1 VTTGLGYDVAAVD
14 EQQRPPLPTNLDE
27 LLETLRSRVRDRREA
42 GDYPSGLEVNLEAH
56 FQRIVGTRAGSDR
69 SEFRAKL
76 DRLAAFSSFSPDRI
90 QMWSKVP
97 GGSSIHRGVGKV
109 TGRQTQG
116 VLDQVQQFAN
126 ALRDVLD
133 ELADTASD
141 DHDHSHPD
149 LVGMVDVLVER
160 WASYER
166 APIES
171 AAGMA
176 DLHRR
181 VEALE
186 AREARRQF
194 RPWFKESRFAE
205 EFRGHWDELAE
216 RYRDLAER
224 LGLSAPVFDLGCGRG
239 EFLTLLKELGIEAS
253 GIEIDAELAEE
264 GRARGLAVEEGDGLA
279 RLAAF
284 VDGALGSIVLIQV
297 IEHLTAQEAAD
308 LALLARDKLRP
319 GGKLLIETV
328 NPQSLYVFAHPFY
341 VDPTHERPVHPAYLE
356 FLFREA
362 GFESIELLWRSPP
375 PHDDVLETPADDD
388 SVRAAN
394 VRRLNQLLFAPQD
407 YALIATR

>member
-1 VTTGLGYDVAAVD
+1 VD
-14 EQQRPPLPTNLDE
+14 EQQRPPLPTDLDE

-42 GDYPSGLEVNLEAH
+42 GDYPPGLEINLDAH
-56 FQRIVGTRAGSDR
+56 FQRIVGTRAGPDR
-69 SEFRAKL
+69 SQFQAKL
-76 DRLAAFSSFSPDRI
+76 DRLAAFSSFNPDRI
-90 QMWSKVP
+90 QMSSKLP
-97 GGSSIHRGVGKV
+97 GGSAMHRGVGKV
-109 TGRQTQG
+109 TSRQTQG
-116 VLDQVQQFAN
+116 VLDQIQQFAN

-133 ELADTASD
+133 ELTDTASA

-149 LVGMVDVLVER
+149 LVGIVDVLVDR

-166 APIES
+166 APVES

-205 EFRGHWDELAE
+205 EFRGSWDELAE

-224 LGLSAPVFDLGCGRG
+224 LGQSAPVFDLGCGRG

-253 GIEIDAELAEE
+253 GIEIDPELAEE
-264 GRARGLAVEEGDGLA
+264 GRARGLAVDEGDGLA
-279 RLAAF
+279 HLATL

-328 NPQSLYVFAHPFY
+328 NPQSLYAFAHPFY
-341 VDPTHERPVHPAYLE
+341 VDPTHVRPVHPAYLE

-375 PHDDVLETPADDD
+375 PDDDVLETPADDD
-388 SVRAAN
+388 GVRAAN

-407 YALIATR
+407 YALIASR